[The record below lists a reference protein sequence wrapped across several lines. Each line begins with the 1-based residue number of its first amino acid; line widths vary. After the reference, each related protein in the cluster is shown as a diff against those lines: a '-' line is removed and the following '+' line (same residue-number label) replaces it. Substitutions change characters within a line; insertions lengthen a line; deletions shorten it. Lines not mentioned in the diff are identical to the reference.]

1 MSIFAVNHLC
11 REVLRDHAFRA
22 AMKSDPAKALAPL
35 DLSDDERRAL
45 LAGDVGTLYRMGVNA
60 FLMNY
65 LARFEVCGLNVKI
78 YNQRMRA
85 VKVDVRV
92 GSLWTVTEGLKPG
105 EQVVVEGG
113 DRVRA
118 GQKVRLASSAP
129 APSETSAP
137 K

>member
-45 LAGDVGTLYRMGVNA
+45 LAGDVGTLYQMGVNA

-85 VKVDVRV
+85 VKVDEV
-92 GSLWTVTEGLKPG
+92 GPPVGCHSPQTA
-105 EQVVVEGG
+105 G
-113 DRVRA
+113 DTD
-118 GQKVRLASSAP
+118 P
-129 APSETSAP
+129 
-137 K
+137 